1 MANLKIKGYEFN
13 AFIAKDSFDR
23 RAILFRNN
31 ILEYLGKLGLTEDD
45 IDIKMEA
52 VAFKR
57 APASAS
63 WYIDGYNLYYS
74 YNGANKFV
82 DNLFVVSKIIQ
93 LEVEALLRGEKSG
106 EDFIRDFSEEHDV
119 QERRKQAREIL
130 GVDHDS
136 RDMELI
142 NKKYKELAKE
152 HHPDMPNGNLEKFK
166 LINNAHKTLKR
177 ELE

>member
-1 MANLKIKGYEFN
+1 MAILKVKGYEFN
-13 AFIAKDSFDR
+13 AFVAKDSFDR

-31 ILEYLGKLGLTEDD
+31 IIESLGKLGLTEDD
-45 IDIKMEA
+45 IDVKMEV

-57 APASAS
+57 APASAL
-63 WYIDGYNLYYS
+63 WYMDGHRLYYS
-74 YNGANKFV
+74 YNGVGKFV

-93 LEVEALLRGEKSG
+93 LEVEALLNGTKTGE
-106 EDFIRDFSEEHDV
+106 EFIRDFSEEKDIEE
-119 QERRKQAREIL
+119 QRKKARDIL
-130 GVDHDS
+130 GVEEGS

-152 HHPDMPNGNLEKFK
+152 HHPDMPGGNLEKFK
-166 LINNAHKTLKR
+166 AINNAHKMLKR

>member
-1 MANLKIKGYEFN
+1 MIKVKGYEFN

-31 ILEYLGKLGLTEDD
+31 IIESLGKLGLTDDD
-45 IDIKMEA
+45 IDVKVEV
-52 VAFKR
+52 VAYKR

-63 WYIDGYNLYYS
+63 WYMDGHNLYYS
-74 YNGANKFV
+74 YNGALKFV
-82 DNLFVVSKIIQ
+82 DNLFVVSKMIQ
-93 LEVEALLRGEKSG
+93 LEVEALLNGTKTGE
-106 EDFIRDFSEEHDV
+106 EFIRDFSEEKDV
-119 QERRKQAREIL
+119 KERRKKAREIL
-130 GVDHDS
+130 GVQEGS

-152 HHPDMPNGNLEKFK
+152 HHPDMPGGDLEKFK
-166 LINNAHKTLKR
+166 AINNAHKTLKR